1 MKRKIAYITGSRA
14 DYGIIKTV
22 LKAIKLEKNLEL
34 EIIATGMHLMNE
46 FGMTVNDIIG
56 DGYQVHNL
64 EVTYRNDSRESMAL
78 FIGDLI
84 KELTYKIEEIHPD
97 IILLL
102 GDRGEM
108 LAGAIVGVYLGIP
121 VAHIHGG
128 EVTETVDE
136 YARHAITK
144 LSNIHFPATEE
155 SRKRIIK
162 MGENPSNV
170 FVSGAPGLDEVLSGP
185 FFGSEELSKKYGLDI
200 SKPLIILALHPV
212 SENIDG
218 APIQMRHTLE
228 AIKELGYPT
237 IVIYPNSD
245 AGGREM
251 IKVIKEFENIPY
263 IKTFKNIQRKEF
275 LSLLKIST
283 VIVGNSSSGII
294 EAPSFGI
301 PTVNIGNRQAGRERG
316 NSIID
321 VDYDKAKIMEKIKKS
336 IEDQNFRESI
346 KTADNLYGDGKS
358 GEKIAKILATI
369 NLNEKILRKK
379 LSY

>member
-56 DGYQVHNL
+56 DGYQVHKL
-64 EVTYRNDSRESMAL
+64 EVTYENDSRESMAL

-84 KELTYKIEEIHPD
+84 KELTYKIKEIHPD

-162 MGENPSNV
+162 MGENTSNV
-170 FVSGAPGLDEVLSGP
+170 FVVGAPGLDEALSGP
-185 FFGSEELSKKYGLDI
+185 FYSSEELSKKYGLDI
-200 SKPLIILALHPV
+200 SKPLIIIALHPV

-218 APIQMRHTLE
+218 ASIQMRHTLE
-228 AIKELGYPT
+228 AIKELGYPA

-275 LSLLKIST
+275 LSLLKISA

-316 NSIID
+316 DSIID

-336 IEDQNFRESI
+336 IEDQNFRGHI

-358 GEKIAKILATI
+358 GEKIANILATI